1 MIPKEKLKE
10 FEKDILDLQTMD
22 QKINLREKEYELLKS
37 IKNLVKTPI
46 KNGNE
51 IYQFLPQNILDL
63 ASEERMERYK
73 GETFVL
79 IQKRKNDS
87 HEYEKK
93 YITEY
98 IKQRPSFKEWMIKNN
113 TTLLSNVM
121 VSHPHYS
128 SGDNLYQ
135 YVRIGEKYKT
145 TIQTPPFYGMSWKYL
160 GSYKNAEILLHKNS
174 ISFSEFEESVFIKS
188 GHLFIPKKNMII
200 KADFSTGK

>member
-1 MIPKEKLKE
+1 MISKEKLKE
-10 FEKDILDLQTMD
+10 FEKDILDIQTIN
-22 QKINLREKEYELLKS
+22 QKIDLREKEYELLKS

-63 ASEERMERYK
+63 ASEERMEQYR
-73 GETFVL
+73 GETFLL
-79 IQKRKNDS
+79 IEKRKNIT
-87 HEYEKK
+87 HEYRKK

-98 IKQRPSFKEWMIKNN
+98 IKQRPTFKEWMMKNN

-121 VSHPHYS
+121 VGSPYYS
-128 SGDNLYQ
+128 SGDNLCE
-135 YVRIGEKYKT
+135 YVRIVQKYKT
-145 TIQTPPFYGMSWKYL
+145 TVQTPLHYSMYWKYL
-160 GSYKNAEILLHKNS
+160 GSCKNAEILLHRNS

-200 KADFSTGK
+200 KADFSIGK